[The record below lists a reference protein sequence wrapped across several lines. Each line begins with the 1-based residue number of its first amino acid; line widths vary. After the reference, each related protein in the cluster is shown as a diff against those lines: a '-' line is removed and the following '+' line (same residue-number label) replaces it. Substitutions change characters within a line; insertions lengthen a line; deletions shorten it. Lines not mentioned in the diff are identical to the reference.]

1 MAQTKVSAANPWAD
15 VIIIGGGASGTLMAF
30 HLLRHQAAD
39 LRVVLIEQ
47 RPHAGRGIAYGTVNP
62 EHLLNVRADKMS
74 GLPDEPEHFW
84 SWLRAQPHDAMT
96 GPRDKRD
103 RSCFAPRIV
112 YANYLA
118 SLLAPF
124 TARGGRH
131 DRLRIVHGECAS
143 IEEGPS
149 SVTATL
155 ADGSRHVGEFAV
167 LATGHETGGKSGGCY
182 VSPWMEPQSA
192 GVNRN
197 ARVLIVG
204 TGLTMVDYVLSLERA
219 GHIGPIVAMSRR
231 GLLPR
236 PHRLQ
241 RTLPIRA
248 ADIPFG
254 AGCSQLLHWLR
265 NLVTEHA
272 AQGGDWRSVVD
283 GLRPFNQQI
292 WQMLPHAAR
301 RSFLRHARAWWNVHR
316 HRMAPEV
323 EARINAAIASGH
335 LTVMAASLHAT
346 EPNDRGATI
355 RYRRRGATRIESLQV
370 DNIVECRG
378 VVTNPLQTSNPCI
391 RSLLDGGRARADVL
405 RIGLDVAPNGA
416 LIDRAGTASERL
428 FAVGPIARA
437 ALWEIT
443 AIPEICGQCAELA
456 EDIKRTRLRL
466 TG

>member
-1 MAQTKVSAANPWAD
+1 MAQTRVLAANPWAD

-30 HLLRHQAAD
+30 HLLRHQTAD
-39 LRVVLIEQ
+39 LRVVLVEQ
-47 RPHAGRGIAYGTVNP
+47 RQHAGRGIAYSTANP
-62 EHLLNVRADKMS
+62 EHLLNVRADNMS

-84 SWLRAQPHDAMT
+84 SWLGARPDHAMSAQ
-96 GPRDKRD
+96 RD
-103 RSCFAPRIV
+103 RSSFAPRAV
-112 YANYLA
+112 YADYLA
-118 SLLAPF
+118 SLIAPF

-143 IEEGPS
+143 IEEHPS
-149 SVTATL
+149 GVAATL
-155 ADGSRHVGEFAV
+155 ADGSRHVGGFAV
-167 LATGHETGGKSGGCY
+167 LATGHEAAANPGGCY
-182 VSPWMEPQSA
+182 VSPWIEPRSA
-192 GVNRN
+192 GVNRD

-219 GHIGPIVAMSRR
+219 GHTGPIVAMSRR

-241 RTLPIRA
+241 RALPIRA
-248 ADIPFG
+248 ADVPFG

-272 AQGGDWRSVVD
+272 AQGGDWRSVID

-292 WQMLPHAAR
+292 WQMLPQAAR
-301 RSFLRHARAWWNVHR
+301 SSFLRHARAWWNVHR

-323 EARINAAIASGH
+323 DARINAAIASGR
-335 LTVMAASLHAT
+335 LTVLAASVRAIRQNAH
-346 EPNDRGATI
+346 GATI
-355 RYRRRGATRIESLQV
+355 HYRRRGGTSIESLQV

-391 RSLLDGGRARADVL
+391 RSLLDRGRARADAL
-405 RIGLDVAPNGA
+405 CIGLDVAPNGA
-416 LIDRAGTASERL
+416 LIDRAGTPSERL

-443 AIPEICGQCAELA
+443 AIPEICSQCAELA
-456 EDIKRTRLRL
+456 ERIKRTRLRL